1 MNPTDR
7 WLQKWENKFGRFAPP
22 YIIVLVV
29 GGMALVYAMKFL
41 DRADLAAFLDFDRDA
56 ILSGQV
62 WRLITFVFM
71 VPDFGLIMTV
81 LELYLL
87 WLMGSALDREW
98 GSFKF
103 DVFYFAGMIGTALAG
118 LLTGYA
124 TNIYINLSLFLAFAI
139 IFPNYELLLFFILP
153 VKVKILA
160 YVDVVLLLGMLIFNT
175 WPGRLAVLLSLIN
188 IAIFFWHDGK
198 KTIEHARR
206 RAKWKRDINGK

>member
-139 IFPNYELLLFFILP
+139 IFPNYELLLFSSC
-153 VKVKILA
+153 
-160 YVDVVLLLGMLIFNT
+160 
-175 WPGRLAVLLSLIN
+175 R
-188 IAIFFWHDGK
+188 
-198 KTIEHARR
+198 
-206 RAKWKRDINGK
+206 